1 MENAAHV
8 PHLIY
13 LFLLELYKMVLNIIK
28 NKNNKKKK
36 KEERPGE
43 LPSQAMGWS
52 NHFQPTPYGQGI
64 IRPILHG
71 FFSLYFFNNF

>member
-28 NKNNKKKK
+28 NKNNNNKKKAGRITFTGYGVI
-36 KEERPGE
+36 EPLSANPLWPRDNSAN
-43 LPSQAMGWS
+43 PSW
-52 NHFQPTPYGQGI
+52 F
-64 IRPILHG
+64 